1 MNTNNEIFVKIK
13 HFMLNNFA
21 VYENKV
27 NEEASLEKDL
37 GIYGDEACDFLI
49 AFGKEFHVDVSK
61 FMAADYFSP
70 EGDKILP
77 TVIRFFFGIKK
88 KKLKDF
94 KIKHLIKAVEA
105 GKLDDEIMLK

>member
-1 MNTNNEIFVKIK
+1 MLINNEIFDKIK
-13 HFMLNNFA
+13 KFILDNFA

-37 GIYGDEACDFLI
+37 GIYGDEACDFLV

-70 EGDKILP
+70 EGDKIFP
-77 TVIRFFFGIKK
+77 AVTRFFFGIKK
-88 KKLKDF
+88 KKLKGF

-105 GKLDDEIMLK
+105 GKLDDQIMLK